1 MEMRITESMAQA
13 AGLAREDASTVLDL
27 VAEWRE
33 HYEKNRLRDAYYYG
47 HVDVKDLGVSV
58 SPQLMKRLNPHV
70 SWAAKCVDWWAD
82 RVQFDGVTV
91 DDEAAQET
99 LDSVLRDNDI
109 KNLMHKTVS
118 VALRHSCAFMSVEQD
133 ERTGATVVSAYP
145 ATASSALYDDAQK
158 RIYAGMV
165 VVESTR
171 LRGSRTRW
179 PKTVH
184 VYTDDCMI
192 ELTRDGG
199 GPWRAEYVEHGMGRV
214 PMRQVAYHGTLE
226 QPFGRSRINR
236 SVRDLVDDAQREM
249 ANMAAAASF
258 SAAPQKFLLD
268 TDRTTAEKIA
278 ASPFSAYIGSVL
290 TVTHGKDG
298 QSPKFGQL
306 AQMSMQ
312 PHIEYM
318 RLLASQFS
326 NTTGV
331 PLSSLGVVS
340 DNPSSAEA
348 IYAGK
353 EDAVVDIQAFIDGV
367 KRALSDVCLMALASE
382 DGLSFPEEKAR
393 GLALDVHFRK
403 PDRPSTVSQSQA
415 IMSQVQAIPWLADS
429 DVALRELG
437 YDDEQVHQLRS
448 DRRKAQG
455 SALAAGIAYGR
466 GALAAGAATAGQGGQ
481 PAAGGGSS
489 S

>member
-13 AGLAREDASTVLDL
+13 VGLAAEDADTVRQL

-33 HYEKNRLRDAYYYG
+33 HYAKNRLRDAYYYG
-47 HVDVKDLGVSV
+47 HVDVKDLGISV
-58 SPQLMKRLNPHV
+58 SPALAKRLNPHV
-70 SWAAKCVDWWAD
+70 SWASKCVDWWAD

-91 DDEAAQET
+91 DDEQAQAALEA
-99 LDSVLRDNDI
+99 VLRDNDAR
-109 KNLMHKTVS
+109 NLVHKSVS
-118 VALRHSCAFMSVEQD
+118 VALRHSCSFLAVEQD
-133 ERTGATVVSAYP
+133 EEGGTVVSGYP
-145 ATASSALYDDAQK
+145 ATAASALWDDARK
-158 RIYAGMV
+158 RIKCGLV

-171 LRGSRTRW
+171 PAGSRTRY

-184 VYTDDCMI
+184 VFTDGYMI
-192 ELTRDGG
+192 ELSREGG
-199 GPWRAEYVEHGMGRV
+199 GPWTAEYQEHSMGRV
-214 PMRQVAYHGTLE
+214 PMEPIAYHGSLE
-226 QPFGRSRINR
+226 NPFGRSRINR

-249 ANMAAAASF
+249 ANMAAAAAF
-258 SAAPQKFLLD
+258 SAAPQKYLLN
-268 TDRTTAEKIA
+268 TDKGTAQKIA
-278 ASPFSAYIGSVL
+278 ESPFSAYIGSIL
-290 TVTHGKDG
+290 TVTQGKNG
-298 QSPKFGQL
+298 QAPQFGQL

-348 IYAGK
+348 IYASK
-353 EDAVVDIQAFIDGV
+353 EDAVVDIQSFIDGC
-367 KRALSDVCLMALASE
+367 KRSLSNVCLMALASAE
-382 DGLSFPEEKAR
+382 GSSFTAERAR
-393 GLALDVHFRK
+393 GLTLDVHFRK

-437 YDDEQVHQLRS
+437 YDDEQVHQLRA
-448 DRRKAQG
+448 DRRRSQANAVIA
-455 SALAAGIAYGR
+455 SAVG
-466 GALAAGAATAGQGGQ
+466 GGQ
-481 PAAGGGSS
+481 
-489 S
+489 